1 MSEKLLFVWNEL
13 LKKGSFKKACHKTK
27 KLDENT
33 KPITGKRKI
42 GRNDSWCLIRFT

>member
-13 LKKGSFKKACHKTK
+13 LKKGSFKKARHKTK

-33 KPITGKRKI
+33 KPITGKKI
-42 GRNDSWCLIRFT
+42 GRNDPCCLIRFT